1 MDICNMCTVDGCGRD
16 GQEKYAICDA
26 CRQCHS
32 ILSILSQFFNE
43 FDRFVAPT
51 TCFGALYHIYYSCF
65 TNVANVYLL
74 CKPLE
79 ACPHCMALACGLL
92 GNSPMYVS
100 STLNI
105 DLHQYAYREPCTLNT
120 VSYHALKGH

>member
-51 TCFGALYHIYYSCF
+51 TC
-65 TNVANVYLL
+65 NVYLL
-74 CKPLE
+74 CKLLE

-100 STLNI
+100 STLSL
-105 DLHQYAYREPCTLNT
+105 DLHQYAYHEPCTLNT